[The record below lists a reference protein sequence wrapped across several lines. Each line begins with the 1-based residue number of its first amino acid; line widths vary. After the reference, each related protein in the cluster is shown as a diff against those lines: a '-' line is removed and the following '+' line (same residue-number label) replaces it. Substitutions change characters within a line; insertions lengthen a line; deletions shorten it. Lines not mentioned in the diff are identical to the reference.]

1 MGDKNVRYK
10 YLIKFNDLPTNNK
23 FSLNGYEFYKRS
35 TRTAEIIKPEMF
47 SGTRFNFRK
56 NELILVK
63 QTTANV

>member
-10 YLIKFNDLPTNNK
+10 YLVKFNDLPTNNK